1 MGRGVDV
8 GKRQAWAER
17 FRRFS
22 ELGVTVAEFCD
33 WEGVSVA
40 TFYNWRRKCD
50 AICVRR
56 DSDSEPIDPP
66 RLQRAS
72 FLPVRMI
79 AATSAPA
86 GLQIEIVL
94 TNGVRVLVPTTD
106 VATVR
111 RAIIAAGRIPL
122 PAVSDICTEDAAC

>member
-50 AICVRR
+50 VRSVSR
-56 DSDSEPIDPP
+56 DNDARSIDPP

-79 AATSAPA
+79 AATPAPS

-94 TNGVRVLVPTTD
+94 TNGVRVLVPTND
-106 VATVR
+106 GATVR
-111 RAIIAAGRIPL
+111 RAIIAAGRIL
-122 PAVSDICTEDAAC
+122 RATEHEAC

>member
-1 MGRGVDV
+1 MGRGVNV
-8 GKRQAWAER
+8 GKRQAWSER

-50 AICVRR
+50 VGLIRR
-56 DSDSEPIDPP
+56 DSDAGSIDPP

-79 AATSAPA
+79 AATPAPS

-94 TNGVRVLVPTTD
+94 TNGVRVLVPTND
-106 VATVR
+106 GVTVR
-111 RAIIAAGRIPL
+111 RAIIAAGRIL
-122 PAVSDICTEDAAC
+122 PATEHSVC

>member
-1 MGRGVDV
+1 MGRGVDI

-33 WEGVSVA
+33 REGVSVA
-40 TFYNWRRKCD
+40 TFYNWRRKCKE
-50 AICVRR
+50 ICVRR
-56 DSDSEPIDPP
+56 DSDAELIDSP

-72 FLPVRMI
+72 FLPVRM
-79 AATSAPA
+79 SAPTSPLA

-94 TNGVRVLVPTTD
+94 TNGVRVLVPAYD
-106 VATVR
+106 GATVR
-111 RAIIAAGRIPL
+111 RAIIAAGRIPPL
-122 PAVSDICTEDAAC
+122 AVSDISTEDAAC